1 MRWWFVLALAA
12 CEEVGEATYLPAP
25 DWCDDAPV
33 TTWDN
38 FGRGFLV
45 ENCQGCHAS
54 ASLDRH
60 EAPLEFVFDTPEDV
74 VTHRQAILDIA
85 AGIFPRCHLR
95 EESLLKTAPVSR
107 PGLPA
112 TSIPVCAEDPLPQ
125 TTLLGLGA
133 LDRLRFGRGG

>member
-60 EAPLEFVFDTPEDV
+60 DAPLEFVFDTPEDV

-85 AGIFPRCHLR
+85 AGIFPQM
-95 EESLLKTAPVSR
+95 P
-107 PGLPA
+107 PA
-112 TSIPVCAEDPLPQ
+112 GGVAAEDRARLEAWL
-125 TTLLGLGA
+125 TC
-133 LDRLRFGRGG
+133 DFDSRLR